1 VTNQSFRALHCAVVV
16 VVVVVAEVV
25 VVGAEV
31 LLGQRVFLGS
41 SKAFLVDH
49 SCLLLFPTAMPPKK
63 ESAEAKAS
71 RLTRAA
77 EEGMMKADR
86 QRVALACKSPDI
98 LASVKKFLQ
107 MKQQWPMLEEPEEE
121 VRAGP
126 QQEEVKQA
134 MLCSEEWMQEVDSQ
148 GFDLSA
154 CIHRNHHKWNKCPPK
169 YLRAML
175 HCAEPVAMNTRLL
188 KQLCDA
194 GQREVPREP
203 MLMLLEFMTGL
214 DMAEDLPTLHLGS
227 LVWLVMTK
235 NEARDRRL
243 HNAQLKAPLQ
253 WGNPKVGVYELSIN
267 KCRRG
272 GMCEDVVLLN
282 DRFL

>member
-1 VTNQSFRALHCAVVV
+1 
-16 VVVVVAEVV
+16 
-25 VVGAEV
+25 
-31 LLGQRVFLGS
+31 
-41 SKAFLVDH
+41 
-49 SCLLLFPTAMPPKK
+49 
-63 ESAEAKAS
+63 
-71 RLTRAA
+71 
-77 EEGMMKADR
+77 
-86 QRVALACKSPDI
+86 
-98 LASVKKFLQ
+98 
-107 MKQQWPMLEEPEEE
+107 
-121 VRAGP
+121 
-126 QQEEVKQA
+126 
-134 MLCSEEWMQEVDSQ
+134 
-148 GFDLSA
+148 
-154 CIHRNHHKWNKCPPK
+154 
-169 YLRAML
+169 
-175 HCAEPVAMNTRLL
+175 MNTRLL

-253 WGNPKVGVYELSIN
+253 WGNPLVGVYELSIN

-282 DRFL
+282 DRFLNHSVRYRLPEGKTFDELVIRLNHSDARAYIGSNQDPQFGVPCKVLIATGEHDDGEDDEQDDEPAHRREASPQSEDESDEEDEKPAQAILINPPDKLHDDGDSSDADKDTIESYTNTFEKLSVYITKQVQNIMFCFCMCGRVVCCVSYCRMRPLARSRRTTRARSLWPTRPGLTLLCRF